1 MIDNSV
7 NDNKKEKEAILINE
21 YNENKIEQMETDEK
35 KNNNSKDYTTK
46 DKAIYIL
53 KGISSI
59 ISSIIYTFGNYSIW
73 MLGYTNIY
81 LISFRRHYNKSID
94 VSYSYCFIP
103 LLHISFCLTAPISG
117 KIEDKYGARLTI
129 ILSNT
134 ISCIA
139 FFIMYYSR
147 NIYYDYSLILLIG
160 FGIAIG
166 YNITIKNACSYFMNR
181 KALICGIINLIPNIL
196 CFILI
201 FYFEIEILNYAVS
214 TPSIEDTY
222 YRKKIFMNY
231 QKLIIFEI
239 KLLFFT
245 CLGSLLLYFQNNPK
259 ETLKFGFNEKI
270 NKDNNTNIDKI
281 EKKKKKIK
289 KNLEIK
295 KAIRNKR
302 TIKLIIMIFLFF
314 PIINLIN
321 NSMRMDLTL
330 YFFYEI
336 GYNIIASISF
346 LLFAIIGDCIQF
358 RILFV
363 FLSALLSA
371 ISFILAFGD
380 DIIFF
385 VLGVAISSFVFS
397 GFIVIFDAHIMKVYG
412 IQNYNH
418 IWGIVRASGGFSE
431 IFAII
436 FNFTLES
443 NTIVYKIIYGIIGC
457 FNLLSLFL
465 GLFETDD
472 KFNYN

>member
-1 MIDNSV
+1 
-7 NDNKKEKEAILINE
+7 
-21 YNENKIEQMETDEK
+21 
-35 KNNNSKDYTTK
+35 
-46 DKAIYIL
+46 
-53 KGISSI
+53 
-59 ISSIIYTFGNYSIW
+59 
-73 MLGYTNIY
+73 
-81 LISFRRHYNKSID
+81 
-94 VSYSYCFIP
+94 
-103 LLHISFCLTAPISG
+103 
-117 KIEDKYGARLTI
+117 
-129 ILSNT
+129 
-134 ISCIA
+134 
-139 FFIMYYSR
+139 
-147 NIYYDYSLILLIG
+147 
-160 FGIAIG
+160 
-166 YNITIKNACSYFMNR
+166 MNR
-181 KALICGIINLIPNIL
+181 KALICGIINLITNIL
-196 CFILI
+196 CFCLI
-201 FYFEIEILNYAVS
+201 FYFEIEILNYAGS

-295 KAIRNKR
+295 KAIKNKI

-330 YFFYEI
+330 YFFYELI
-336 GYNIIASISF
+336 YNIVASISF

-397 GFIVIFDAHIMKVYG
+397 GFIVIFDVHIMKVYG

-443 NTIVYKIIYGIIGC
+443 NSILYKIIYSIIGC
-457 FNLLSLFL
+457 FNLFSLFL

-472 KFNYN
+472 KFNYNQ